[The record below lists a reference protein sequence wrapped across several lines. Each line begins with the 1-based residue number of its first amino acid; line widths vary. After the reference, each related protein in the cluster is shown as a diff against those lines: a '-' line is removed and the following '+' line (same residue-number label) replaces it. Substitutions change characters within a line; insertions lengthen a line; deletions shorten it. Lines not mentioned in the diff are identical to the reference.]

1 MAEDTTFEL
10 RSEEVQDILT
20 KVPHW
25 MIRWGTV
32 LIFVIIFMLFFVS
45 WFIKYP
51 DVVNTEIVITTN
63 IPPEKIVSKSSG
75 RIEAILVKDKSIVA
89 KNSTLAIIEN
99 TANYKDVFLLKKIVD
114 QYDINNPE
122 KAFPFDLLKNTQ
134 LGEIESA
141 FAVFQKD
148 YQAEQLNKDLQ
159 PFAVENRA
167 QVSEKVQIKERLEI
181 LQQQKVINESEL
193 QLQKNEISRFET
205 LFNKGIIS
213 AQEMEAKKLGYLQAQ
228 KSYKSLLTS
237 ISQLKSSLIDNS
249 KLSRNSQISGTK
261 EEVNLGRNMAQS
273 FYQLKKV
280 IKDWEMAYTLKSS
293 VSGVVTFLQVW
304 TENQTINVGD
314 NVFSI
319 IPDTKNGFVGKVK
332 APALNSG
339 KIKVGQVVNIR
350 LANFPD
356 REFGVLKGKIRNI
369 SLVPDKDGNFE
380 SLGFVKINQLKD
392 NESGTIMGVSEH
404 STAFLKHLEK
414 LGLILGKTIKLIEI
428 SAFDSSAEL
437 LVDQQYINI
446 SKELAKHILIKK
458 LV

>member
-1 MAEDTTFEL
+1 MAEDTFEL

-25 MIRWGTV
+25 MIRWGTIV
-32 LIFVIIFMLFFVS
+32 IFAIIFMLFFVS

-51 DVVNTEIVITTN
+51 DVVTAEIVITTN

-75 RIEAILVKDKSIVA
+75 RIEAILVKNKSTIA

-99 TANYKDVFLLKKIVD
+99 TANYNDVFLLKKIVES
-114 QYDINNPE
+114 YDINDP
-122 KAFPFDLLKNTQ
+122 KKVFPFSSLKNTQ

-141 FAVFQKD
+141 YAVFQKD
-148 YQAEQLNKDLQ
+148 YQAQELNHNLQ
-159 PFAVENRA
+159 PFEIENRA
-167 QVSEKVQIKERLEI
+167 QISEKVQIKERLDI
-181 LQQQKVINESEL
+181 LLQQKVINESEL
-193 QLQKNEISRFET
+193 QLQKNEIARFET

-228 KSYKSLLTS
+228 KSYKGLLSS
-237 ISQLKSSLIDNS
+237 ISQLRSSLIDNS
-249 KLSRNSQISGTK
+249 KLSQNSQISGTK

-280 IKDWEMAYTLKSS
+280 IKDWELNYTLKSS

-319 IPDTKNGFVGKVK
+319 IPDAKNGFVGKLK

-339 KIKVGQVVNIR
+339 KIKVGQKVNIR

-356 REFGVLKGKIRNI
+356 REFGVLYGKIQNI
-369 SLVPDKDGNFE
+369 SLVPDKDGN
-380 SLGFVKINQLKD
+380 LLLDVALPN
-392 NESGTIMGVSEH
+392 
-404 STAFLKHLEK
+404 
-414 LGLILGKTIKLIEI
+414 GLQTSYKKQILFQQEMKGSAEIVTEDLRLIER
-428 SAFDSSAEL
+428 
-437 LVDQQYINI
+437 
-446 SKELAKHILIKK
+446 ILYQFKSIFEQ
-458 LV
+458 V

>member
-1 MAEDTTFEL
+1 MAEDTFEL

-32 LIFVIIFMLFFVS
+32 LIFAILFMLFFVS

-63 IPPEKIVSKSSG
+63 IPPEKIVSKTSG
-75 RIEAILVKDKSIVA
+75 RIEAILVKNKAIVE
-89 KNSTLAIIEN
+89 KNTTLAIIEN
-99 TANYKDVFLLKKIVD
+99 TANYKDVFLLKSIID
-114 QYDINNPE
+114 GYNINDS
-122 KAFPFDLLKNTQ
+122 KKDFPFSLLKNTQ

-148 YQAEQLNKDLQ
+148 YQAQELNQNLQ
-159 PFAVENRA
+159 PFEVENRA
-167 QVSEKVQIKERLEI
+167 QNSENIQIKERLDI

-193 QLQKNEISRFET
+193 QLQRNEVTRFET
-205 LFNKGIIS
+205 LFNKGIVS
-213 AQEMEAKKLGYLQAQ
+213 TQEMEAKKLSYLQAE
-228 KSYKSLLTS
+228 KNYKSLLSS
-237 ISQLKSSLIDNS
+237 ISQLRSSLIDNTKS
-249 KLSRNSQISGTK
+249 SQNSHINSTK

-280 IKDWEMAYTLKSS
+280 IKDWELNYTLESS

-304 TENQTINVGD
+304 TENQTINTGD

-319 IPDTKNGFVGKVK
+319 IPDAKNGFVGKVK

-339 KIKVGQVVNIR
+339 KIKVGQKVNIR

-356 REFGVLKGKIRNI
+356 REFGVLYGKIQNI
-369 SLVPDKDGNFE
+369 SLVPDKDGN
-380 SLGFVKINQLKD
+380 LLLDVALPNG
-392 NESGTIMGVSEH
+392 
-404 STAFLKHLEK
+404 LETSYK
-414 LGLILGKTIKLIEI
+414 KQIIFQQEMKG
-428 SAFDSSAEL
+428 SAEIVTEDLRL
-437 LVDQQYINI
+437 L
-446 SKELAKHILIKK
+446 ERILYQFKSIFEQ
-458 LV
+458 V

>member
-51 DVVNTEIVITTN
+51 DVVNTEIIITTN

-75 RIEAILVKDKSIVA
+75 RIEAILLKDKSIVA

-114 QYDINNPE
+114 QYDINSPKKE
-122 KAFPFDLLKNTQ
+122 FPFALLKNTQ

-167 QVSEKVQIKERLEI
+167 QVSEKIQIKERLEI

-193 QLQKNEISRFET
+193 QLQKNEIARFET

-237 ISQLKSSLIDNS
+237 ISQLRSSLIDNS
-249 KLSRNSQISGTK
+249 KLSQNSQISGTK

-280 IKDWEMAYTLKSS
+280 IKDWEMAYSLKSS

-339 KIKVGQVVNIR
+339 KIKVGQRVNIR

-356 REFGVLKGKIRNI
+356 REFGVLKGKIKNI
-369 SLVPDKDGNFE
+369 SLVPDKDGN
-380 SLGFVKINQLKD
+380 LLLDVALPD
-392 NESGTIMGVSEH
+392 
-404 STAFLKHLEK
+404 
-414 LGLILGKTIKLIEI
+414 GLLTSYKKRIVFQQEMKGSAEIVTEDLRLIER
-428 SAFDSSAEL
+428 
-437 LVDQQYINI
+437 
-446 SKELAKHILIKK
+446 ILYQFKSIFEQ
-458 LV
+458 V

>member
-32 LIFVIIFMLFFVS
+32 LIFVIISMLFFVS
-45 WFIKYP
+45 WFVKYP
-51 DVVNTEIVITTN
+51 DVVTTQIVITTN

-75 RIEAILVKDKSIVA
+75 RIEAILVKDKSIVS

-99 TANYKDVFLLKKIVD
+99 TANYKDVFLLEKIVED
-114 QYDINNPE
+114 YNVNDPK
-122 KAFPFDLLKNTQ
+122 KAFPFELLKNTQ

-148 YQAEQLNKDLQ
+148 YQAEQLNKNLQ
-159 PFAVENRA
+159 PFEVENRA
-167 QVSEKVQIKERLEI
+167 QVSEKIQIKDRLEI

-193 QLQKNEISRFET
+193 QLQKNEIARFET

-228 KSYKSLLTS
+228 KNYRTLLSS
-237 ISQLKSSLIDNS
+237 ISQLKSALITNT
-249 KLSRNSQISGTK
+249 KLSQNSQISGTK
-261 EEVNLGRNMAQS
+261 EEVTLGRNMAQS

-280 IKDWEMAYTLKSS
+280 IKDWELAYALKSS

-304 TENQTINVGD
+304 TENQTISVGD

-339 KIKVGQVVNIR
+339 KIKVGQMVNIR

-356 REFGVLKGKIRNI
+356 REFGVLKGRIRNI
-369 SLVPDKDGNFE
+369 SLVPDKDGNLLLDVALLNGLETSYKKQIVFQQE
-380 SLGFVKINQLKD
+380 MK
-392 NESGTIMGVSEH
+392 GTAEIVTED
-404 STAFLKHLEK
+404 LR
-414 LGLILGKTIKLIEI
+414 LIER
-428 SAFDSSAEL
+428 
-437 LVDQQYINI
+437 
-446 SKELAKHILIKK
+446 ILYQFKSIFEQ
-458 LV
+458 V

>member
-32 LIFVIIFMLFFVS
+32 LIFVIITMLFFVS

-51 DVVNTEIVITTN
+51 DVVATQIVITTN

-75 RIEAILVKDKSIVA
+75 RIEAILVKDKSIVS
-89 KNSTLAIIEN
+89 KNSTLAVIEN

-114 QYDINNPE
+114 EYNINDPR
-122 KAFPFDLLKNTQ
+122 KAFPFELLRNTQ

-148 YQAEQLNKDLQ
+148 YQAEQLNKNLQ
-159 PFAVENRA
+159 PFEVENRA
-167 QVSEKVQIKERLEI
+167 QVSEKVQIKDRLEI

-193 QLQKNEISRFET
+193 QLQKNEMARFET

-228 KSYKSLLTS
+228 KNYKTLLSS
-237 ISQLKSSLIDNS
+237 ISQLKSALITNT
-249 KLSRNSQISGTK
+249 KLSQNSQISGTK
-261 EEVNLGRNMAQS
+261 EEVTLGRNMAQS

-280 IKDWEMAYTLKSS
+280 IKDWELAYALKSS

-304 TENQTINVGD
+304 TENQTINTGD

-339 KIKVGQVVNIR
+339 KIKVGQIVNIR

-356 REFGVLKGKIRNI
+356 REFGVLRGKIQNI
-369 SLVPDKDGNFE
+369 SLVPDKDGN
-380 SLGFVKINQLKD
+380 LLLDVALPNG
-392 NESGTIMGVSEH
+392 
-404 STAFLKHLEK
+404 LETSYK
-414 LGLILGKTIKLIEI
+414 KQIVFQQEMKGSAEIVTEDLRLIER
-428 SAFDSSAEL
+428 
-437 LVDQQYINI
+437 
-446 SKELAKHILIKK
+446 ILYQFKS
-458 LV
+458 LFEQV

>member
-1 MAEDTTFEL
+1 MAEDNTAFEL

-32 LIFVIIFMLFFVS
+32 LIFAIIFMLFFVS

-75 RIEAILVKDKSIVA
+75 RIEAILVKNKTTVS
-89 KNSTLAIIEN
+89 KNTTLAIIEN
-99 TANYKDVFLLKKIVD
+99 TANYKDVFLLKSIVD
-114 QYDINNPE
+114 NYNINNSQ
-122 KAFPFDLLKNTQ
+122 KAFPFSLLKNTQ

-148 YQAEQLNKDLQ
+148 YQAQELNENLQ
-159 PFAVENRA
+159 PFEVENRA
-167 QVSEKVQIKERLEI
+167 QHSEKIQIKDRLDI

-193 QLQKNEISRFET
+193 QLQKNEIARFET

-228 KSYKSLLTS
+228 KSYKSLLSS
-237 ISQLKSSLIDNS
+237 ISQLKSSLIDNT
-249 KLSRNSQISGTK
+249 KLSQNSQISGTK

-280 IKDWEMAYTLKSS
+280 IKDWELAYTLKSS

-319 IPDTKNGFVGKVK
+319 IPDAKNGFIGKVK

-339 KIKVGQVVNIR
+339 KIKVGQAVNIR

-356 REFGVLKGKIRNI
+356 REFGVLKGKIQNI
-369 SLVPDKDGNFE
+369 SLIPDKDGN
-380 SLGFVKINQLKD
+380 LLLDVALPN
-392 NESGTIMGVSEH
+392 
-404 STAFLKHLEK
+404 
-414 LGLILGKTIKLIEI
+414 GLLTSYNKQIIFQQEMKGSAEIVTEDLRLIER
-428 SAFDSSAEL
+428 
-437 LVDQQYINI
+437 
-446 SKELAKHILIKK
+446 ILYQFKSIFEQ
-458 LV
+458 V

>member
-32 LIFVIIFMLFFVS
+32 LIFAIIFMLFFVS

-75 RIEAILVKDKSIVA
+75 RIEAILVKNKAIVS

-114 QYDINNPE
+114 EYNINTRQ
-122 KAFPFDLLKNTQ
+122 KAFPFALLKNTQ

-148 YQAEQLNKDLQ
+148 YQAEELNKDLQ
-159 PFAVENRA
+159 PFQVENRA

-181 LQQQKVINESEL
+181 LQQQKIINESEL
-193 QLQKNEISRFET
+193 QLQKNEIARFET

-237 ISQLKSSLIDNS
+237 ISQLRSSLIDNS
-249 KLSRNSQISGTK
+249 KLSQNSQISGTK
-261 EEVNLGRNMAQS
+261 EEVTLGRNMAQS

-280 IKDWEMAYTLKSS
+280 IKDWELAYTLKSS

-339 KIKVGQVVNIR
+339 KVKIGQVVNIR

-356 REFGVLKGKIRNI
+356 REFGVLKGKIQNI
-369 SLVPDKDGNFE
+369 SLVPDKDGNI
-380 SLGFVKINQLKD
+380 LMDVALPN
-392 NESGTIMGVSEH
+392 
-404 STAFLKHLEK
+404 
-414 LGLILGKTIKLIEI
+414 GLQTSYQKQIVFQQEMKGNAEIVTEDLRLIER
-428 SAFDSSAEL
+428 
-437 LVDQQYINI
+437 
-446 SKELAKHILIKK
+446 ILYQFKS
-458 LV
+458 VFEQV

>member
-51 DVVNTEIVITTN
+51 DVVNTEIIITTN

-114 QYDINNPE
+114 QYDINNPKKE
-122 KAFPFDLLKNTQ
+122 FPFALLKNTQ

-167 QVSEKVQIKERLEI
+167 QVSEKIQIKERLEI

-193 QLQKNEISRFET
+193 QLQKNEIARFET

-237 ISQLKSSLIDNS
+237 ISQLRSSLIDNS
-249 KLSRNSQISGTK
+249 KLSQNSQISGTK

-280 IKDWEMAYTLKSS
+280 IKDWEMAYALKSS

-339 KIKVGQVVNIR
+339 KIKVGQRVNIR

-356 REFGVLKGKIRNI
+356 REFGVLKGKIKNI
-369 SLVPDKDGNFE
+369 SLVPDKDGN
-380 SLGFVKINQLKD
+380 LLLDVALPD
-392 NESGTIMGVSEH
+392 
-404 STAFLKHLEK
+404 
-414 LGLILGKTIKLIEI
+414 GLLTSYKKRIVFQQEMKGSAEIVTEDLRLIER
-428 SAFDSSAEL
+428 
-437 LVDQQYINI
+437 
-446 SKELAKHILIKK
+446 ILYQFKSIFEQ
-458 LV
+458 V

>member
-32 LIFVIIFMLFFVS
+32 LIFVIISMLFFVS
-45 WFIKYP
+45 WFVKYP
-51 DVVNTEIVITTN
+51 DVVTTQIVITTN

-75 RIEAILVKDKSIVA
+75 RIEAILVKDKSIVS

-99 TANYKDVFLLKKIVD
+99 TANYKDVFLLEKIVED
-114 QYDINNPE
+114 YNVNDPK
-122 KAFPFDLLKNTQ
+122 KAFPFELLKNTQ

-148 YQAEQLNKDLQ
+148 YQAEQLNKNLQ
-159 PFAVENRA
+159 PFEVENRA
-167 QVSEKVQIKERLEI
+167 QVSEKVQIKDRLEI

-193 QLQKNEISRFET
+193 QLQKNEIARFET

-228 KSYKSLLTS
+228 KNYRTLLSS
-237 ISQLKSSLIDNS
+237 ISQLKSALITNT
-249 KLSRNSQISGTK
+249 KLSQNSQISGTK
-261 EEVNLGRNMAQS
+261 EEVTLGRNMAQS

-280 IKDWEMAYTLKSS
+280 IKDWELAYALKSS

-304 TENQTINVGD
+304 TENQTISVGD

-339 KIKVGQVVNIR
+339 KIKVGQMVNIR

-356 REFGVLKGKIRNI
+356 REFGVLKGRIQNI
-369 SLVPDKDGNFE
+369 SLVPDKDGNLLLDVALLNGLETSYKKQIVFQQE
-380 SLGFVKINQLKD
+380 MK
-392 NESGTIMGVSEH
+392 GTAEIVTED
-404 STAFLKHLEK
+404 LR
-414 LGLILGKTIKLIEI
+414 LIER
-428 SAFDSSAEL
+428 
-437 LVDQQYINI
+437 
-446 SKELAKHILIKK
+446 ILYQFKSIFEQ
-458 LV
+458 V